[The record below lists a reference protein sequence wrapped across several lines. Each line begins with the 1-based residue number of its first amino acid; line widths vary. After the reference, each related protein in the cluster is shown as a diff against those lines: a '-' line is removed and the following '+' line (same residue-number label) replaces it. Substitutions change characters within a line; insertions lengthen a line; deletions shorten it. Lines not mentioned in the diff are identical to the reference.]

1 MTHQSTINVFSI
13 FADKV
18 ATKFKQMTK
27 NNQPLFVSG
36 IEKDELWNLYLES
49 IPEKENPIFRTNR
62 YYDANYDK
70 NFIRHVGRLMTIE
83 NNQLV
88 SVWDVKDDSFFGD
101 VTKVLSKAV
110 KESGIA
116 RFYATKERTAGH
128 KPSLD
133 NYDKD
138 LVWTHFYTEIPET
151 YRVTS
156 SFQSPEEV
164 SGKINTNASVL
175 KRSITE
181 VSKET
186 IKTVLEL
193 IEDNSIYRGFE
204 HKATLENW
212 LTHIS
217 NYKKAKNPDLYV
229 WEKATGSSINLRNT
243 VIGSLIVDLEDGVD
257 LESAVKSFEAKVAPS
272 NYKRTQSIV
281 TSKMIKDAQEK
292 LTELGLLD
300 SIERRFAIETDIPRE
315 QILFTSQEVKALN
328 VFDDLVADA
337 KKSTKKVDVSK
348 AKTILL
354 QDFLSKL
361 NDYQQVE
368 LLPLAAI
375 SGQQMVL
382 TTEAKSGSK
391 PLFKWDNPFAWAYIN
406 SDTTDA
412 IKARV
417 KEMGGNVDAD
427 VRVSL
432 SWHTSEDLD
441 LHAHDGRDSHVYYSH
456 KRGMGAYLDLDM
468 NGLDKHDSDNP
479 VENLIWLNQKDF
491 PNNKVKIKV
500 DHYSGHNNDPKRYGF
515 DLQVEI
521 MGAITTYRFE
531 SKFTGSNVH
540 FLSLVRK
547 NGTIVIEDVHKSL
560 KLVSQTTVDA
570 QFITVDHV
578 LLSPNYWDAEVGNK
592 HIFFTTKD
600 FDLEQDVRGFF
611 NEYLDNDLNQ
621 HRKVFEI
628 LGNRTKISDN
638 KENAL
643 RGYGFS
649 TTMDN
654 QLIVR
659 ATTASGRQ
667 DLFNISVK

>member
-1 MTHQSTINVFSI
+1 MTDVFST
-13 FADKV
+13 FADKI
-18 ATKFKQMTK
+18 AKQFKQMTK

-49 IPEKENPIFRTNR
+49 IPAEENPIFRTNH

-70 NFIRHVGRLMTIE
+70 NFIRHIGRLMTIE

-88 SVWDVKDDSFFGD
+88 SVWDVEDDSFFGD

-110 KESGIA
+110 KNAGIA

-133 NYDKD
+133 NHDKD
-138 LVWTHFYTEIPET
+138 LVWTHFYTEIPKF

-156 SFQSPEEV
+156 SFQSPEEI
-164 SGKINTNASVL
+164 SGKVNTNARVL
-175 KRSITE
+175 KRSVTE

-186 IKTVLEL
+186 INTVLEL
-193 IEDNSIYRGFE
+193 INDNSIYRGFE
-204 HKATLENW
+204 HKATLEN
-212 LTHIS
+212 LLNHIS
-217 NYKKAKNPDLYV
+217 NYEKAENPDLYI
-229 WEKATGSSINLRNT
+229 WTKAVGSTINLRNT
-243 VIGSLIVDLEDGVD
+243 VIGSLIIDLEDGTD
-257 LESAVKSFEAKVAPS
+257 LDTAVRSFEAKVAPS

-281 TSKMIKDAQEK
+281 TTKMIKDAQEK

-300 SIERRFAIETDIPRE
+300 SIERRFAVETDIPRE
-315 QILFTSQEVKALN
+315 HVLFSSQEVKALN

-348 AKTILL
+348 AKNILL
-354 QDFLSKL
+354 SDFLAKI
-361 NDYQQVE
+361 NDYQQIE
-368 LLPLAAI
+368 LLPLAGIA
-375 SGQQMVL
+375 SQQMVL
-382 TTEAKSGSK
+382 TTATKDDAKD
-391 PLFKWDNPFAWAYIN
+391 LFKWHNPFAWAYIN

-417 KEMGGNVDAD
+417 KEMGGNVEAD

-432 SWHTSEDLD
+432 SWHTGEDLD
-441 LHAHDGRDSHVYYSH
+441 LHAKKSSSHIYYSN
-456 KRGMGAYLDLDM
+456 KRSMGGYLDLDM
-468 NGLDKHDSDNP
+468 NGIDKQDNDNP
-479 VENLIWLNQKDF
+479 VENLIWLNQNDF
-491 PNNKVKIKV
+491 PKGNVIIKV
-500 DHYSGHNNDPKRYGF
+500 DHYYGHNNDPMRYGF
-515 DLQVEI
+515 DIQVEI
-521 MGAITTYRFE
+521 LGEITTYRYE
-531 SKFTGSNVH
+531 SKFTKRHHPV
-540 FLSLVRK
+540 LSLTYK
-547 NGTIVIEDVHKSL
+547 NGKIVIDNVNPEL
-560 KLVSQTTVDA
+560 KLINKSSVDTK
-570 QFITVDHV
+570 FITVDHIM
-578 LLSPNYWDAEVGNK
+578 LSPNYWTTEVGNK
-592 HIFFTTKD
+592 HVFFTTKD
-600 FDLEQDVRGFF
+600 FEVEKDVRGFF
-611 NEYLDNDLNQ
+611 NEYLDNDLNE

-667 DLFNISVK
+667 DLFEISVK

>member
-1 MTHQSTINVFSI
+1 MTDVFST
-13 FADKV
+13 FADKI
-18 ATKFKQMTK
+18 AKQFKQMTK
-27 NNQPLFVSG
+27 NNQPLFVSD

-49 IPEKENPIFRTNR
+49 IPAEENPIFRTNR

-88 SVWDVKDDSFFGD
+88 SVWDVRDKSFFGD

-110 KESGIA
+110 KEAGIA
-116 RFYATKERTAGH
+116 RFYATKEHTAGH

-133 NYDKD
+133 NHDKN
-138 LVWTHFYTEIPET
+138 LVWTHFYTEIPEI

-156 SFQSPEEV
+156 SFQSPEEI
-164 SGKINTNASVL
+164 SGKVNTNASVL
-175 KRSITE
+175 KRSVTE

-217 NYKKAKNPDLYV
+217 NYEKAEDPDLYV

-243 VIGSLIVDLEDGVD
+243 VIGSLIIDLENGTD
-257 LESAVKSFEAKVAPS
+257 LDTAVRSFEAKVAPS

-281 TSKMIKDAQEK
+281 TPKMIKDAQEK

-300 SIERRFAIETDIPRE
+300 SIERRFAVETDIPRE
-315 QILFTSQEVKALN
+315 HVLFSSQEVKALN
-328 VFDDLVADA
+328 VFDDLISDA

-348 AKTILL
+348 AKNILL
-354 QDFLSKL
+354 SDFLAKI
-361 NDYQQVE
+361 NDYQQIE
-368 LLPLAAI
+368 LLPLAGIA
-375 SGQQMVL
+375 SQQMVL
-382 TTEAKSGSK
+382 TTATKDDAKD
-391 PLFKWDNPFAWAYIN
+391 LFKWHNPFAWAYIN

-417 KEMGGNVDAD
+417 KEMGGNVEAD

-432 SWHTSEDLD
+432 SWHTNEDLD
-441 LHAHDGRDSHVYYSH
+441 LHAHDGHYSHVYYNH
-456 KRGMGAYLDLDM
+456 KRDMGAYLDLDM
-468 NGLDKHDSDNP
+468 NGLDKHDSENP

-500 DHYSGHNNDPKRYGF
+500 DYYSGHNNDPKRYGF

-547 NGTIVIEDVHKSL
+547 NGTIVIEDLHQSL

-621 HRKVFEI
+621 HRKVFET

>member
-1 MTHQSTINVFSI
+1 MTDVFST

-18 ATKFKQMTK
+18 AKQFKQMTK

-49 IPEKENPIFRTNR
+49 IPAEENPIFRTNR

-88 SVWDVKDDSFFGD
+88 SVWDVKDNSFFGD

-110 KESGIA
+110 KDAGIA
-116 RFYATKERTAGH
+116 RFYATKEHTAGH

-133 NYDKD
+133 NHDKD
-138 LVWTHFYTEIPET
+138 LVWTHFYTEIPEF

-156 SFQSPEEV
+156 SFQSPEEI
-164 SGKINTNASVL
+164 SGKVNTNASVL

-181 VSKET
+181 VSEET

-193 IEDNSIYRGFE
+193 IDDNNIYRGFE
-204 HKATLENW
+204 HKTTLENW

-243 VIGSLIVDLEDGVD
+243 VIGSLIVDLENGVD
-257 LESAVKSFEAKVAPS
+257 LEDAVKSFEAKVAPS
-272 NYKRTQSIV
+272 NYKRTQSLV
-281 TSKMIKDAQEK
+281 TPKMIQDAQEK

-300 SIERRFAIETDIPRE
+300 SIERRFAVETDIPRE
-315 QILFTSQEVKALN
+315 HVLFSSQEVKALN

-348 AKTILL
+348 TKNILL
-354 QDFLSKL
+354 SDFLAKI
-361 NDYQQVE
+361 NDYQQIE
-368 LLPLAAI
+368 LLPLAGIA
-375 SGQQMVL
+375 SQQMVL
-382 TTEAKSGSK
+382 TTATKDDAKN
-391 PLFKWDNPFAWAYIN
+391 LFKWHNPFAWAYIN

-417 KEMGGNVDAD
+417 KEMGGNVEAD

-432 SWHTSEDLD
+432 SWHTGEDLD
-441 LHAHDGRDSHVYYSH
+441 LHAKKSPSHIYYSN
-456 KRGMGAYLDLDM
+456 KRSMGGYLDLDM
-468 NGLDKHDSDNP
+468 NGIDKQDNDNP
-479 VENLIWLNQKDF
+479 VENLIWLNKNDF
-491 PNNKVKIKV
+491 PKDKVAIEV
-500 DHYSGHNNDPKRYGF
+500 DHYGGHNNDPMRYGF
-515 DLQVEI
+515 DIQVEI
-521 MGAITTYRFE
+521 LGEITTYRYE
-531 SKFTGSNVH
+531 SKFTKRHHPV
-540 FLSLVRK
+540 LSLTYK
-547 NGTIVIEDVHKSL
+547 NGKIVIDNVNPEL
-560 KLVSQTTVDA
+560 KLINKSSVDTK
-570 QFITVDHV
+570 FITVDHIM
-578 LLSPNYWDAEVGNK
+578 LSPNYWNAEVGNK
-592 HIFFTTKD
+592 HVFFTTKD

-611 NEYLDNDLNQ
+611 NEYLDNDLNE

-667 DLFNISVK
+667 DLFEISVK